1 MEVISLLNYT
11 IDCYETKREILN
23 FSKKLSEGLNKSDT
37 KFIYDMQYGLAK
49 SKSCLISQ
57 ISRSL
62 NETAKLKNTIERLCN
77 NLQSLNK
84 EEAKVIKENYLNE
97 VRKYFPDEA
106 ISIFDDSDISKRYG
120 KKFEYLDEVIDAS
133 DQEKKIVNGYHVCE
147 AVILGKNEK
156 QPISVYSEIYSCRSK
171 NFVSKNQYT
180 MESIDTVM
188 SVLNRRCNMVFDRG
202 YDDNKIINYV
212 DKSGNYFVIRM
223 NDKRIF
229 LFKGRK
235 KNAYTEALKR
245 KGKVKMGLWFED
257 EKVEIS
263 VSHTKVTLPSNK
275 KDYELVF
282 VYGLSEERPLILLTN
297 RDIHSKEDVIKVV
310 RLYFYRWRIEEYFR
324 SKKQEYG
331 FENMRVRTLK
341 AMNNLNLM
349 LMVHMGHLGMLIE
362 DMDKKLLTMK
372 ILERSKSLKKK
383 VLVWFSQISKGI
395 SEILKYAHTGIKEYQ
410 KMEKREKYRQL
421 QLKL

>member
-84 EEAKVIKENYLNE
+84 EEAKAIKENYLNE

-245 KGKVKMGLWFED
+245 K
-257 EKVEIS
+257 
-263 VSHTKVTLPSNK
+263 
-275 KDYELVF
+275 
-282 VYGLSEERPLILLTN
+282 
-297 RDIHSKEDVIKVV
+297 
-310 RLYFYRWRIEEYFR
+310 
-324 SKKQEYG
+324 
-331 FENMRVRTLK
+331 
-341 AMNNLNLM
+341 
-349 LMVHMGHLGMLIE
+349 
-362 DMDKKLLTMK
+362 
-372 ILERSKSLKKK
+372 
-383 VLVWFSQISKGI
+383 
-395 SEILKYAHTGIKEYQ
+395 
-410 KMEKREKYRQL
+410 
-421 QLKL
+421 